1 MLRAEQKT
9 LTCLYLNLFH
19 IYGLASQSI
28 LMPLA
33 RHSQMPQTGLGMEQK
48 YILVYFF
55 RFRWFN
61 FNIIDLIKNR
71 HNSKVNAL
79 FMEMSNNQKPNFPQ
93 NGS

>member
-1 MLRAEQKT
+1 MA
-9 LTCLYLNLFH
+9 LYLGIYTAVNLFH

-61 FNIIDLIKNR
+61 FNRIDLIKNR
-71 HNSKVNAL
+71 HNSKKRQCFIDGNI
-79 FMEMSNNQKPNFPQ
+79 E
-93 NGS
+93 